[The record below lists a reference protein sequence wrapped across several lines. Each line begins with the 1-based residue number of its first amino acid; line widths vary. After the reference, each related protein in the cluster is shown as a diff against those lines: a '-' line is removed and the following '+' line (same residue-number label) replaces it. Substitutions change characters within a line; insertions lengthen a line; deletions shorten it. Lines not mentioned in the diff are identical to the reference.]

1 MKNNILNNK
10 LKWSLTLLF
19 LLFLTLPFAC
29 ETILNEATITGKV
42 VNGETTQPV
51 EGAFIRAIG
60 FSESVETDSF
70 GSYTLLL
77 SIEDPE
83 IDAVTLEISKSGF
96 LTDTL
101 QNIGLKLGGTVNA
114 PPLNLI
120 PIAATSGQV
129 IIRGFARNA
138 VPIIPGELGEPIDSA
153 FVRVLDIKDANAI
166 AYSDSKGRYVLI
178 FSVDSDDSNSITIQV
193 SKSTFLPDTISN
205 IGISFT
211 DTIIVR
217 DANLIPISTTSGD
230 ATIFGKVINSSS
242 GSPIEAVTIRAL
254 NRTEEA
260 QTDSSGEYYLLLDIK
275 FGTNAV
281 TLEASKEGFN
291 SALINNLGIAIGD
304 TVSAPPVALLALSI
318 TEGIAS
324 LSGNVINGLTKAPI
338 EGALIRALNH
348 KEIALSDLNGDY
360 VLSIALAEGESNV
373 VNIEIGSSGF
383 LTSTIPNVGL
393 AIGDTIVISTANL
406 LPIDPEGSKAIVKGV
421 VVDDVFFE
429 PIDGVQVRAIGHNET
444 TLSNELG
451 NFSLSIVIKIDESNV
466 VDLIFSQDDFVTDT
480 LFNVAL
486 TVDRTITLA
495 NQEMTPANQAGPP
508 SNATLVNI
516 SRTSISIKGRGGEEE
531 SSELTYRLQ
540 DESGITLDRFRPI
553 EVFFYLFGPRGGEF
567 LSPLVAT
574 TDADG
579 LVRTALNSGTKAGV
593 VQVIARFDPGTGA
606 DSISSVPTPIAIHGG
621 HPDSAH
627 FSLRSSPLNIAGL
640 VTLREANVTAFIG
653 DKFSNLVRP
662 GTAVQFQSKYG
673 IIQGSA
679 VTNEDGQASVKLIS
693 AEPLP
698 IVTDNGLVRV
708 TGETK
713 DEDGKSIFDSTF
725 VLFSGHTQLTMLVGG
740 DGFVINNGGSFIF
753 TFQVDDVEWGNP
765 IEGGS
770 TIEIT
775 ATAGALSV
783 SSITIPD
790 TQSQGAETTIFTFT
804 LSDDDPNENP
814 VLPPVQS
821 KVTITVTSPNGN
833 LGLGFSGTVD

>member
-1 MKNNILNNK
+1 
-10 LKWSLTLLF
+10 
-19 LLFLTLPFAC
+19 
-29 ETILNEATITGKV
+29 
-42 VNGETTQPV
+42 
-51 EGAFIRAIG
+51 
-60 FSESVETDSF
+60 
-70 GSYTLLL
+70 
-77 SIEDPE
+77 
-83 IDAVTLEISKSGF
+83 ISKTGF
-96 LTDTL
+96 LVDTL
-101 QNIGLKLGGTVNA
+101 QNIGIELGGTVKA
-114 PPLNLI
+114 PPLNLM

-129 IIRGFARNA
+129 IISGFAFNG
-138 VPIIPGELGEPIDSA
+138 VKLPGESLEPIDLA
-153 FVRVLDIKDANAI
+153 FVTVFNNADAFTF
-166 AYSDSKGRYVLI
+166 SDSTGNYVLK
-178 FSVDSDDSNSITIQV
+178 FKVDLDDSNSITIQI
-193 SKSTFLPDTISN
+193 SKATFLPDTISN

-217 DANLIPISTTSGD
+217 DANLIPISTASGD

-553 EVFFYLFGPRGGEF
+553 EIFFYLFGPRGGEF

-653 DKFSNLVRP
+653 DKFSNIVRP

-740 DGFVINNGGSFIF
+740 DGFEINNGGSFIF